1 VGTRFSTPTP
11 TPIVI
16 SVRQQVLCGCLNL
29 AFEQRIKVCEY
40 RGPPVG
46 CTALVTGFEPVAS
59 VAAFRIRDTFRAG
72 LPTFVVRRGVV
83 EAAISA
89 NMKIGA
95 TVIAAVPKPDS
106 GIRCELDSDV
116 ADKALHA
123 ESVVQCVCSCQKF
136 FASFE
141 SYGSPTHSSRGP
153 CSRGKLQWLQSRAES
168 TS

>member
-1 VGTRFSTPTP
+1 MGTRFSTPT
-11 TPIVI
+11 VI
-16 SVRQQVLCGCLNL
+16 SVRQQVRCGCLKL
-29 AFEQRIKVCEY
+29 VFEQRIKVREC
-40 RGPPVG
+40 RGPLVV

-59 VAAFRIRDTFRAG
+59 VATFRIRDAFRAG

-123 ESVVQCVCSCQKF
+123 ASVVQCVCSCQKF
-136 FASFE
+136 FASLE
-141 SYGSPTHSSRGP
+141 SYGGPTHSSRGP
-153 CSRGKLQWLQSRAES
+153 CSRGKLQGLQSRAES